1 MLDGWFLVIRDYS
14 HRIMTS
20 GSGHTECSV
29 LVSVTAN
36 AHRLGSEGVRFEVFT
51 IERQTPYRAHGISI
65 EDLLNHNIVLICH
78 ILHREGLREHLIRG
92 QQTERQIAE
101 ADGNSGGFAHAVTD
115 SHFSN
120 DLARILVPITDRERC
135 SANLSPLQ

>member
-1 MLDGWFLVIRDYS
+1 
-14 HRIMTS
+14 MTG

-29 LVSVTAN
+29 LMSVTAY
-36 AHRLGSEGVRFEVFT
+36 AHRLRGQSVRFEVFT
-51 IERQTPYRAHGISI
+51 IERQAPYRADGISI
-65 EDLLNHNIVLICH
+65 EDLFNHNIVLICH